1 MGQRRFHGLCTKDLP
16 ASMLEAAVHIQ
27 HLAGGP
33 GGVVAAQ
40 IGDAAM
46 PQPDEILRR
55 FLSGEK
61 IVVVDVDRLIG
72 VSIGFSDQYI
82 ILLFFV

>member
-1 MGQRRFHGLCTKDLP
+1 
-16 ASMLEAAVHIQ
+16 
-27 HLAGGP
+27 
-33 GGVVAAQ
+33 
-40 IGDAAM
+40 M

-55 FLSGEK
+55 FLSGEE